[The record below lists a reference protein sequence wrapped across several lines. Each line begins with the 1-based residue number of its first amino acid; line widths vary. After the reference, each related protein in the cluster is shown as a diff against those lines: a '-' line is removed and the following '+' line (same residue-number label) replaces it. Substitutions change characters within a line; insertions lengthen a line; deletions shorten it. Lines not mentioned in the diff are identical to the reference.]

1 MGALEVLIWILA
13 AIGGLVLLS
22 ATAFLTLLVWIAS
35 IGLRRMRDE
44 DTTQLPE
51 RTDR

>member
-1 MGALEVLIWILA
+1 MSTLDVLLWILA
-13 AIGGLVLLS
+13 GIVVLS
-22 ATAFLTLLVWIAS
+22 AIAFLTLLVWIACV
-35 IGLRRMRDE
+35 GLRRMRDE

>member
-22 ATAFLTLLVWIAS
+22 AIAFLTLLVWIAS
-35 IGLRRMRDE
+35 VGLRRMRDDE
-44 DTTQLPE
+44 ATRLPE

>member
-1 MGALEVLIWILA
+1 MGALEVLLWILA

-22 ATAFLTLLVWIAS
+22 AIAFLTLLVWIAS
-35 IGLRRMRDE
+35 VGLRRMRDDE
-44 DTTQLPE
+44 TAQLPE

>member
-1 MGALEVLIWILA
+1 MDPFTILTWILA

-22 ATAFLTLLVWIAS
+22 AIAFLTLLVWIAS
-35 IGLRRMRDE
+35 VGLRRMRDE

>member
-1 MGALEVLIWILA
+1 MSALDVLLWILA

-22 ATAFLTLLVWIAS
+22 TIAFLTLLVWIAS
-35 IGLRRMRDE
+35 VGLRRMRDE

>member
-13 AIGGLVLLS
+13 AIGVLVLLS
-22 ATAFLTLLVWIAS
+22 AIAFLTLLVWIAS
-35 IGLRRMRDE
+35 AGFRRMRDDE
-44 DTTQLPE
+44 ATQLPE

>member
-1 MGALEVLIWILA
+1 MGALEVLLWILA

-22 ATAFLTLLVWIAS
+22 AIAVLALLVWIAS
-35 IGLRRMRDE
+35 FGLRRMRDDE
-44 DTTQLPE
+44 TTQLPE

>member
-1 MGALEVLIWILA
+1 MSPLDVLLWILA

-22 ATAFLTLLVWIAS
+22 AIAFLTLLVWIAS
-35 IGLRRMRDE
+35 VGFRRMRDDE
-44 DTTQLPE
+44 ATQLPE

>member
-22 ATAFLTLLVWIAS
+22 AIAFLTLLVWIAS
-35 IGLRRMRDE
+35 VGFRRMRDD

>member
-13 AIGGLVLLS
+13 AIGGLVILS
-22 ATAFLTLLVWIAS
+22 AIAFLTLLVWIAS
-35 IGLRRMRDE
+35 VGFRRMRDDE
-44 DTTQLPE
+44 ATQLPE